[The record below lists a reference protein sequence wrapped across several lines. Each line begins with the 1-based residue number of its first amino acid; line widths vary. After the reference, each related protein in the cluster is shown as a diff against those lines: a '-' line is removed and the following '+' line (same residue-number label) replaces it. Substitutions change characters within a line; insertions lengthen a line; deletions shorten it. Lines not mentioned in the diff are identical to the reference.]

1 MPCEPLTEAERK
13 WLKDVQRV
21 LNRCPSTRLGF
32 YTIGD
37 REITVIDQDE
47 TNSFEELNGWG
58 DKADYCTLVNKAETR
73 LGELDFPNNVHSTA
87 G

>member
-1 MPCEPLTEAERK
+1 MACEPLTEAERK

-21 LNRCPSTRLGF
+21 LNRCPSTRFGF

-37 REITVIDQDE
+37 RDITVIDQGE
-47 TNSFEELNGWG
+47 TDAYEAKHGWG
-58 DKADYCTLVNKAETR
+58 DKSDYCSLVDHAETR
-73 LGELDFPNNVHSTA
+73 LGDLVFPHNVHSTA